1 MIILNAL
8 LNYFWLSLDPKESAG
23 WYCDQ
28 HVFKIHSE
36 VIESVWDAVIFLN
49 PELKERALEQG
60 MKPTYMK
67 QRHSGGAF
75 GGGTSGG
82 RRWHPL
88 SLWNVLRKENA
99 KRSLLN
105 AKYIVKEH
113 TRRTGTVHSCKED
126 LDYLLEVIDEVDFPS
141 SKFSDGKL
149 KFGSLPSRTRHFLDF
164 QLKDRKDLL
173 EEAPYPELR
182 GCTVPPKCINETLF
196 PGVKTRDLVTSYRNY
211 YLAKAVSP
219 QEGGN
224 GVSGGMRYYYTSPPK
239 WMKPQR
245 ERLLQRKGERKEVTV
260 RKEVDLNKV
269 DGFRRSKE
277 PKYVKCI
284 FHPPE
289 TKS

>member
-49 PELKERALEQG
+49 PELKERALDQG

-67 QRHSGGAF
+67 QRHSGGVS
-75 GGGTSGG
+75 GGGVSGG
-82 RRWHPL
+82 GGSGGERRWHPL

-99 KRSLLN
+99 ERSLLN
-105 AKYIVKEH
+105 AKYIVREH
-113 TRRTGTVHSCKED
+113 TRRTGTVHSCKKD

-149 KFGSLPSRTRHFLDF
+149 KFGSLSSKTQHFLDF
-164 QLKDRKDLL
+164 QLKDRKTLL
-173 EEAPYPELR
+173 EEASYPELR
-182 GCTVPPKCINETLF
+182 GCTEPPKCINEVLF
-196 PGVKTRDLVTSYRNY
+196 PKVKTQDLVTSYRNY
-211 YLAKAVSP
+211 YLAKAISP

-224 GVSGGMRYYYTSPPK
+224 GVSGGMRYYYTSPPR
-239 WMKPQR
+239 WMKPQQ
-245 ERLLQRKGERKEVTV
+245 ERLLLQRKGV
-260 RKEVDLNKV
+260 RKEVA
-269 DGFRRSKE
+269 SKE
-277 PKYVKCI
+277 ASCGRKVKYVKCI
-284 FHPPE
+284 FHPLSQE
-289 TKS
+289 